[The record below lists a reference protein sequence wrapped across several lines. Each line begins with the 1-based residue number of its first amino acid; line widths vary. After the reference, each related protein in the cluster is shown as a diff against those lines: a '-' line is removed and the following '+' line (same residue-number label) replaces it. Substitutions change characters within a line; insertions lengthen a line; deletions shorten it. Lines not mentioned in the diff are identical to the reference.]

1 MRGSYT
7 SVCYYVTMSLLE
19 FLLLAGGIAYYSGVI
34 IVKVVGFLW
43 GLTNVFDVP
52 PLDGSVVSEFRFGGI
67 ANIASVGSRVRS
79 LLRLR

>member
-1 MRGSYT
+1 VHGSYAG
-7 SVCYYVTMSLLE
+7 VCYYVTMSLLE

-43 GLTNVFDVP
+43 GLTNVLDVP
-52 PLDGSVVSEFRFGGI
+52 PLDGPVVSEFRFGGI
-67 ANIASVGSRVRS
+67 ASIESVGSRVRS